1 MRPIERGWNLIL
13 ENAPNQEERD
23 KAESYRTIFY
33 GGASWLWELVKDEIK
48 DDRLRARIEDDFANW
63 RKTR

>member
-1 MRPIERGWNLIL
+1 MRPIERGWNLVL

-23 KAESYRTIFY
+23 KAKAYRTIFY
-33 GGASWLWELVKDEIK
+33 GGASWLWEIVKDEI
-48 DDRLRARIEDDFANW
+48 DDDLLRAKIEDDFARW